1 MVNVVLGLSVLV
13 LSSVLAVL
21 YLVREIRV
29 GDTDRD
35 RDGDDTRL
43 YGGSF
48 GGRVEEIEV
57 HVGVLLFLSGGLL
70 GLFNWFVGGLR
81 RVEEEREGEGDVR
94 GDVGKGASS

>member
-29 GDTDRD
+29 GDT
-35 RDGDDTRL
+35 
-43 YGGSF
+43 
-48 GGRVEEIEV
+48 RVEEIEV
-57 HVGVLLFLSGGLL
+57 RVGVLLFLSGGLL

-81 RVEEEREGEGDVR
+81 RVEEEEEEEEKEKEKEKVKETGGL
-94 GDVGKGASS
+94 GAS

>member
-29 GDTDRD
+29 GDT
-35 RDGDDTRL
+35 
-43 YGGSF
+43 
-48 GGRVEEIEV
+48 RVEEIEV

-81 RVEEEREGEGDVR
+81 RVEEEEEEEEEKEKEKEN
-94 GDVGKGASS
+94 VGKGAS